1 MDRNFCRLAKR
12 DNAGIEP
19 GNECPE
25 GQKIQCAFF
34 RNFEAKIHCAIL
46 LNFRCP
52 AGGMT
57 LSIIAIQR
65 STPNKCRSF
74 LITMP
79 LFSKK
84 YRTNVPLKQ
93 IRRHIFR
100 YDILICLKRLQI
112 TITQLRRNLEADM
125 QQLPE

>member
-1 MDRNFCRLAKR
+1 
-12 DNAGIEP
+12 

-57 LSIIAIQR
+57 LPIIAIQR

-74 LITMP
+74 PHNDAAIFQEIQDECAAQTNSSSH
-79 LFSKK
+79 FS
-84 YRTNVPLKQ
+84 L
-93 IRRHIFR
+93 RHPH
-100 YDILICLKRLQI
+100 
-112 TITQLRRNLEADM
+112 
-125 QQLPE
+125 LPQAPSDNDLPAWP